1 MDNLNYLITRKPTN
15 ELLKKQI
22 AYYYFHASSNE
33 ATNGET
39 RTFVIEAV
47 GKHQLHATIDW
58 CSSPL
63 LTTIITSDENKK
75 IVVDLDGDF
84 SKNWSYFFYSGFSIL
99 ILDFILSKT
108 LHFPYALVLMVFP
121 LLFMF
126 YLLVFKQKIALQLSE
141 IVNL

>member
-1 MDNLNYLITRKPTN
+1 MATITFKRPKRFTNGFRNYKI
-15 ELLKKQI
+15 LLDGKLLGTI
-22 AYYYFHASSNE
+22 A
-33 ATNGET
+33 NGET
-39 RTFVIEAV
+39 KTFVTEAV

-63 LTTIITSDENKK
+63 LSTIIASDENKK
-75 IVVDLDGDF
+75 IVVDLHRDF

-108 LHFPYALVLMVFP
+108 LNFHYALVLMVFP

-126 YLLVFKQKIALQLSE
+126 YLLIFKQKIALQLSE
-141 IVNL
+141 IVNI